1 MWEIHKCFFFYFSK
15 KSGIESQYKRFWV
28 KEICILL
35 YENSTDQGRGGLKSF
50 IMTLVEWFLLKNSSV
65 GAYLLNTSCV
75 RPCKAL
81 TNKFHLRYFMNTNQ
95 QDFLTYLLNKYLY
108 TVCIFILISNVNN
121 VNQIFSFFS
130 FLPHFLEC
138 IILDNSYLKQQ
149 SLLLYL

>member
-1 MWEIHKCFFFYFSK
+1 MFFFYFSK

-95 QDFLTYLLNKYLY
+95 QDFLTYLSTNTCTLY
-108 TVCIFILISNVNN
+108 IYSNVNN
-121 VNQIFSFFS
+121 VNQIFSFSSIVQLFARLFWS
-130 FLPHFLEC
+130 V
-138 IILDNSYLKQQ
+138 LKT
-149 SLLLYL
+149 LLQNNKVI